1 MHSFLD
7 VLEKAESGPI
17 CEEKEWNMKLLPKKV
32 SEKVKEYDIKF
43 DREMLIP
50 NDDDLIDNVFKA
62 GFELALELGILC
74 TSTERRIIFS
84 EEELKT
90 AIREAPFECVLGRGP
105 DKVIMKRR
113 MPEEPSFIFNFIGPL
128 GTPVS
133 EELFIPVCYSYMKE
147 RVIDGITGPTLAKIY
162 GREIMAGTPMEVLA
176 AKMDMRL
183 LRESASRANRK
194 WMPVQVVETSLTA
207 IGYISGCS
215 VNVGAFPE
223 DMHLT
228 PLISE
233 LKTNYDQLAKVAHS
247 LSMNANIN
255 GYTHPMIGGYVG
267 GPEGSAITT
276 VAACLLSRATHF
288 SNMPGH
294 FAHDVRYQA
303 NTSRESIWAESLSH
317 QAISRNTHILV
328 GGGSSPCAGPC
339 TEMLLYETAATS
351 IANVISGSAWLC
363 GVRSATGIYENYCSG
378 LEGKFAGELTRA
390 FAKSGFKRSD
400 TNELIKKLVKYY
412 EDKLRNPPKGMA
424 FQECYDVKA
433 CEPSLEWAEIYKKIK
448 KELIDL
454 GVRFDIID

>member
-1 MHSFLD
+1 MHSFLE

-32 SEKVKEYDIKF
+32 SEKVKEYGIKF
-43 DREMLIP
+43 DRNVLIP
-50 NDDDLIDNVFKA
+50 NDDGLIDDVFKA

-74 TSTERRIIFS
+74 TSTERRIIFN

-90 AIREAPFECVLGRGP
+90 ALREAPSERILGRGP
-105 DKVIMKRR
+105 DRIIMKRR
-113 MPEEPSFIFNFIGPL
+113 KPEEPSFIFNFIGPL

-133 EELFIPVCYSYMKE
+133 EELFIPICYSYMKE
-147 RVIDGITGPTLAKIY
+147 SVIDGIIGPSLAEIY
-162 GREIMAGTPMEVLA
+162 GREIVAGTPMDVLA
-176 AKMDMRL
+176 TKEARMQRMTAKMAGRIGIPIQVTTT
-183 LRESASRANRK
+183 SA
-194 WMPVQVVETSLTA
+194 TA
-207 IGYISGCS
+207 IGHI
-215 VNVGAFPE
+215 AEATPE
-223 DMHLT
+223 NGIYPSDMHVI

-247 LSMNANIN
+247 LSQNANIN

-303 NTSRESIWAESLSH
+303 NTSPESIWAESLSH

-339 TEMLLYETAATS
+339 TEMLLYETAAIS

-363 GVRSATGIYENYCSG
+363 GVRSATGIYNNYCSG
-378 LEGKFAGELTRA
+378 LEGKFTGELTRA

-400 TNELIKKLVKYY
+400 ANDLVKKLVKKY
-412 EDKLRNPPKGMA
+412 EDKLKNPPKGKP

-433 CEPSLEWAEIYKKIK
+433 CKPSLEWIKIYENIR

-454 GVRFDIID
+454 GVRFDKID

>member
-7 VLEKAESGPI
+7 VIEKAESGPI

-32 SEKVKEYDIKF
+32 SEKVKEYGIKF
-43 DREMLIP
+43 NRDSLIS
-50 NDDDLIDNVFKA
+50 NDDSLIDDVFKA
-62 GFELALELGILC
+62 GFELALELGVLC
-74 TSTERRIIFS
+74 TSTERRIVFT

-90 AIREAPFECVLGRGP
+90 AIRDAPSKRVLGRGP
-105 DKVIMKRR
+105 DEVIMKRR
-113 MPEEPSFIFNFIGPL
+113 KPEESSFIFNFIGPL

-133 EELFIPVCYSYMKE
+133 EELFIPICYSYMKE
-147 RVIDGITGPTLAKIY
+147 NVIDGITGPTLAEIY
-162 GREIMAGTPMEVLA
+162 GREIVAGTPMDVLA
-176 AKMDMRL
+176 AKEARMQRMAAAMAGRVGIPIQVTTT
-183 LRESASRANRK
+183 SA
-194 WMPVQVVETSLTA
+194 TA
-207 IGYISGCS
+207 VGHIAEAIPKSGIYPS
-215 VNVGAFPE
+215 
-223 DMHLT
+223 DMHGI

-255 GYTHPMIGGYVG
+255 GFAHPMIGGYVG

-303 NTSRESIWAESLSH
+303 NTSQESIWAESISH

-339 TEMLLYETAATS
+339 TEMLLYETATIS

-363 GVRSATGIYENYCSG
+363 GVRSATGIYKDYCSG
-378 LEGKFAGELTRA
+378 LEGKFTGELTRA

-400 TNELIKKLVKYY
+400 ANELIIKLVKKY
-412 EDKLRNPPKGMA
+412 EDELRSPPKGKQ

-433 CEPSLEWAEIYKKIK
+433 CKPSSEWIEIYERIR
-448 KELIDL
+448 KELVDL
-454 GVRFDIID
+454 GVRLDVID